1 MKKKYVSICF
11 LFLALFLLG
20 CGPGQLFGPTVTPTF
35 TLTPVPTSTPTL
47 VPTATS
53 TPTPV
58 TQTFTVVVPAN
69 ELWFNTD
76 IKIKKGQ
83 EVTIQAEGIVNTW
96 EGRRN
101 SDSDPGGQTNAVC
114 NDGGCPM
121 VGAYYGELI
130 GRLGVGTPFQV
141 DASLDF
147 TAPGSGTLFLTVNDW
162 SFKDNKGEFNVTVTV
177 K

>member
-1 MKKKYVSICF
+1 MKKKYVSIYV
-11 LFLALFLLG
+11 LLAALFLFG
-20 CGPGQLFGPTVTPTF
+20 CGPGQFLGPTVTPTF
-35 TLTPVPTSTPTL
+35 TLTPIPTSTPTL

-69 ELWFNTD
+69 ELWFNTG
-76 IKIKKGQ
+76 IKIIKGQ
-83 EVTIQAEGIVNTW
+83 EVTIRAEGTVNTW

-114 NDGGCPM
+114 DNAGCPI

-147 TAPGSGTLFLTVNDW
+147 TAPGSGTLFLTINDW
-162 SFKDNKGEFNVTVTV
+162 SFKDNKGEFSVTVTV